1 MFPFVPDYYVRQILR
16 EKKNLF
22 SACQALSTAENAPAP
37 TRRPYEKLK
46 RARVRK
52 GKDIRLDIY
61 NNPAYGELQMEVQD
75 AKLRLAK
82 DAGKLFCQC
91 QHEIRFC

>member
-1 MFPFVPDYYVRQILR
+1 MFPFVPDYYIRQTLKD
-16 EKKNLF
+16 KKNLF
-22 SACQALSTAENAPAP
+22 AACQALSTAETTPAP
-37 TRRPYEKLK
+37 TPRPYQKLK
-46 RARVRK
+46 RARVRR

-75 AKLRLAK
+75 VKLKLAK

-91 QHEIRFC
+91 HHGIRFC

>member
-1 MFPFVPDYYVRQILR
+1 MFPFVPDSYIRQILR

-37 TRRPYEKLK
+37 TRRPYDKLK
-46 RARVRK
+46 RARVRRHR
-52 GKDIRLDIY
+52 DIRLGIY
-61 NNPAYGELQMEVQD
+61 NHPAYGELQMEVKD
-75 AKLRLAK
+75 AKLKLAK